1 MSYLYILSRK
11 ARQPRISYHLSLNK
25 LLMNLRKSLLCLSVI
40 AFSAAVTIT
49 ASAIGNE
56 PVSATANTTIAPTT
70 KATSSD
76 VDQYISDVYAQIDFG
91 KGSRLAAE
99 VFNKA
104 MHGYLNL
111 KEAGKLGDKQ
121 MLTVAD
127 FTESS
132 TQNRLWIFDLKNNKV
147 VYNTYVAHGQGSGM
161 DYATSFSNTDGTH
174 ASSLGFFV
182 TGDTYTG
189 QHGNSLRLNGVDR
202 GFNDAALDRGIVVHA
217 ADYVS
222 KGCIA
227 SQGRLGRS
235 WGCPAVA
242 PELAQ
247 PIINTIKGGT
257 CLFIYYP
264 QASYMK
270 TAYWMNK
277 KVDNFPTQPGLQLTT
292 PAIEHSEQ
300 IAEGPK
306 RDTVITHM
314 AAANRI

>member
-1 MSYLYILSRK
+1 
-11 ARQPRISYHLSLNK
+11 
-25 LLMNLRKSLLCLSVI
+25 MNLRKSLLCLSVI
-40 AFSAAVTIT
+40 ALSAAVNIT

-56 PVSATANTTIAPTT
+56 SPTT
-70 KATSSD
+70 STNGAATPAAKATSSD

-91 KGSRLAAE
+91 KGSRIAPE

-111 KEAGKLGDKQ
+111 KEAGKLGDKEL
-121 MLTVAD
+121 LTVAD
-127 FTESS
+127 FTKSS
-132 TQNRLWIFDLKNNKV
+132 TENRLWIIDLKKNKV

-161 DYATSFSNTDGTH
+161 DFATAFSNTDGTH

-182 TGDTYTG
+182 TGDTYIG
-189 QHGNSLRLNGVDR
+189 QHGNSLRLNGMDN
-202 GFNDAALDRGIVVHA
+202 GFNNAALSRGIVVHA

-264 QASYMK
+264 QPSYLK
-270 TAYWMNK
+270 TAVWLNK
-277 KVDNFPTQPGLQLTT
+277 KIENFPTQPGLKLST
-292 PAIEHSEQ
+292 PAAPQQNEQ

-306 RDTVITHM
+306 RDTVITRLS
-314 AAANRI
+314 ASNRI